1 LRAGLRFAK
10 RNGRAAAAVLVSVL
24 LASCTSSTDP
34 NLEIGMPGYNATAA
48 SADASSGDL
57 ETAGVDVTP
66 QPVMNAE
73 GDTPL
78 PTQVASVPALKPA
91 GETAAT
97 ATAEAGATPTALP
110 AAVAETAKPAESE
123 PTAEAK
129 AGPDAKPAEVATA
142 SGAEPAAE
150 NAIAGAMPVAQ
161 PIAPKKKGFLSALF
175 SPAPAAKA
183 AASAETAKPEPTE
196 AAADAEAT
204 PAAASAIPTPKPVQ
218 AGDDAK
224 PADAA
229 APAADAAKNPATE
242 NAVYVTAGEMPAAQ
256 PIAPKKKGFLSA
268 FFGASPAAA
277 APSPIKQREEAKPIV
292 ETESEET
299 KPIITL
305 ASAKPAEKPVR
316 MASLGDDNALPGVRQ
331 TALFEIKRKSG
342 IDDDS
347 DVDLHEDEDGGPVLA
362 SAAGLARLAPNG
374 LLKQNDRVD
383 VACLKPSLVRVL
395 KTVERH
401 YGKKMI
407 ITSGYRSP
415 AHNRR
420 ARGAKNSLHMY
431 CAAVDVQIPGVSK
444 WELAKFAR
452 SMPGRGGVGTYC
464 HTNSIHIDVGPERDW
479 NWRCRRRK
487 G

>member
-1 LRAGLRFAK
+1 
-10 RNGRAAAAVLVSVL
+10 VLVSVL

-48 SADASSGDL
+48 STNDASLGDL
-57 ETAGVDVTP
+57 QSAGVDVAP

-78 PTQVASVPALKPA
+78 PAQDASVPASNPA

-97 ATAEAGATPTALP
+97 ATAEAGATPAAVP
-110 AAVAETAKPAESE
+110 AAVAETAKPKQAEMA
-123 PTAEAK
+123 AEATE
-129 AGPDAKPAEVATA
+129 AKPAEDTTA
-142 SGAEPAAE
+142 SGAEAAE
-150 NAIAGAMPVAQ
+150 NATAGATRAAQ

-175 SPAPAAKA
+175 APAPAKP
-183 AASAETAKPEPTE
+183 AASAEAAKPAPAE

-204 PAAASAIPTPKPVQ
+204 PASAIPTPKPVK
-218 AGDDAK
+218 AAEEAK
-224 PADAA
+224 PTEATA
-229 APAADAAKNPATE
+229 APAAEAAKPAAE
-242 NAVYVTAGEMPAAQ
+242 GSVYVTAGEMPAAQ

-268 FFGASPAAA
+268 FFGAAPASA
-277 APSPIKQREEAKPIV
+277 APSPIKQREASDAKPLI
-292 ETESEET
+292 ETES

-305 ASAKPAEKPVR
+305 ASAKPAGKPVR

-347 DVDLHEDEDGGPVLA
+347 DVDLHEDEDSGPVLA
-362 SAAGLARLAPNG
+362 AAAGLARLAPNG
-374 LLKQNDRVD
+374 LLKQTDRVD

-395 KTVERH
+395 KTVERY

-464 HTNSIHIDVGPERDW
+464 HTESVHIDVGPERDW